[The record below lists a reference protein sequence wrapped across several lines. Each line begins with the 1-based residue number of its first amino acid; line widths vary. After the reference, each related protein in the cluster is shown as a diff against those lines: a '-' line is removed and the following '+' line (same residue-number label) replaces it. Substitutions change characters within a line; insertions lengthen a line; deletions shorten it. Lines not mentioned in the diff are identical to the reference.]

1 MLSNY
6 CFIREILLTKR
17 IVKTIYLYVVRQ
29 RCFCDRYFCCGD
41 CCHCCFSAV
50 FDAKRKKMARKFL
63 AFLPD
68 GRFKFQAYDSWYH
81 LSKVNIIG
89 SSKESIILLNT
100 ISFFF
105 FLFFFW
111 FFIGKFFAFLFLSF
125 LFFCL
130 FVFIVFFE
138 TLKFERNKKQLEKKK
153 GEAQLKRGKKHG
165 SLKVFFARRY
175 LFFH

>member
-105 FLFFFW
+105 FLFFFLIFYRQIFCVFIS
-111 FFIGKFFAFLFLSF
+111 FFSFFLPFCVHRFFWNVKIWAQQKTIGKKERRSSIKKRKKAWESKGFL
-125 LFFCL
+125 C
-130 FVFIVFFE
+130 
-138 TLKFERNKKQLEKKK
+138 
-153 GEAQLKRGKKHG
+153 
-165 SLKVFFARRY
+165 
-175 LFFH
+175 